1 MASAATADVPS
12 RWGKRHLV
20 FASIV
25 LVNFTIWLDEGIF
38 GALTPY
44 WSADLGLT
52 PSQIGTGSAA
62 YLLTYFLMLF
72 VSGVLCD
79 RFGARPLLAI
89 AIIGCSALSAAMVL
103 VDDYQSLVIRNLAF
117 GLFFGLLWAP
127 CNRLIAIWLPA
138 HERAKYAAIWMS
150 STMFS
155 FVVATPLGLFV
166 AQYADWRT
174 AFLFATA
181 LGVPSLI
188 VLLVATRE
196 RPELWQGIARSELDY
211 IYGGRDVAEEIDAG
225 RFRWSDLRALLV
237 QPSVLWMIVA
247 TSLATTPTW
256 FIVTWGTYGLVNGF
270 RLDAGEASLLSSSFI
285 LIPVAAAFL
294 IGWII
299 NTLAGGRC
307 RPVLAAGA
315 AISGVAFLLVGLLPP
330 TDPLVWGVLIFGG
343 GFLVNPFFWGTINAY
358 WAGLARPEYLGTLSG
373 VSAAAQVAVGF
384 GLISL
389 SGGWIDEM
397 APGAASL
404 SPIWLVGG
412 TIFLTSLIP
421 IFLAREVSTRSEV
434 LSGTLTPGK

>member
-1 MASAATADVPS
+1 
-12 RWGKRHLV
+12 
-20 FASIV
+20 
-25 LVNFTIWLDEGIF
+25 
-38 GALTPY
+38 
-44 WSADLGLT
+44 
-52 PSQIGTGSAA
+52 
-62 YLLTYFLMLF
+62 
-72 VSGVLCD
+72 
-79 RFGARPLLAI
+79 
-89 AIIGCSALSAAMVL
+89 
-103 VDDYQSLVIRNLAF
+103 
-117 GLFFGLLWAP
+117 
-127 CNRLIAIWLPA
+127 
-138 HERAKYAAIWMS
+138 
-150 STMFS
+150 MFS

-181 LGVPSLI
+181 LGVPSLLM
-188 VLLVATRE
+188 LLVATRE

-285 LIPVAAAFL
+285 LIPVVAAFL

-389 SGGWIDEM
+389 SGGWIDET

-412 TIFLTSLIP
+412 TIFLASLIP

>member
-1 MASAATADVPS
+1 MASAAIAKTDS

-44 WSADLGLT
+44 WSADLKLT
-52 PSQIGTGSAA
+52 PEQIGTGSAA

-79 RFGARPLLAI
+79 RFGARPLLAT

-103 VDDYQSLVIRNLAF
+103 VDDFQSLIIRNLAF

-127 CNRLIAIWLPA
+127 CNRLIAIWLPP

-155 FVVATPLGLFV
+155 FVVATPLGLLV
-166 AQYADWRT
+166 TQYADWRT
-174 AFLFATA
+174 AFLFATV
-181 LGVPSLI
+181 LGVPSL
-188 VLLVATRE
+188 LMLWAATRE
-196 RPELWQGIARSELDY
+196 RPEMWSGISQPELDH
-211 IYGGRDVAEEIDAG
+211 IYGGRNVAEEIDAG
-225 RFRWSDLRALLV
+225 RFRWADLRALLL

-256 FIVTWGTYGLVNGF
+256 FIVTWGTYGLINGF
-270 RLDAGEASLLSSSFI
+270 KLEAGEASLLSSSFI
-285 LIPVAAAFL
+285 LIPVIAAFL

-307 RPVLAAGA
+307 RPVLAMGA
-315 AISGVAFLLVGLLPP
+315 AISGVAFLLVGLFPP
-330 TDPLVWGVLIFGG
+330 TNPIIWGILIFGG

-389 SGGWIDEM
+389 SGGWIDQT

-412 TIFLTSLIP
+412 TIFLVSLIP
-421 IFLAREVSTRSEV
+421 IFLAREVSTHSKVDNLLVE
-434 LSGTLTPGK
+434 PG

>member
-1 MASAATADVPS
+1 MASAAIAKTDS

-44 WSADLGLT
+44 WSADLKLT
-52 PSQIGTGSAA
+52 PEQIGTGSAA

-79 RFGARPLLAI
+79 RFGARPLLAT

-103 VDDYQSLVIRNLAF
+103 VDDFQSLIIRNLAF

-127 CNRLIAIWLPA
+127 CNRLIAIWLPP

-155 FVVATPLGLFV
+155 FVVATPLGLLV
-166 AQYADWRT
+166 TQYADWRT
-174 AFLFATA
+174 AFLFATV
-181 LGVPSLI
+181 LGVPSL
-188 VLLVATRE
+188 LMLWAATRE
-196 RPELWQGIARSELDY
+196 RPEMWSGISQPELDH
-211 IYGGRDVAEEIDAG
+211 IYGGRNVAEEIDAG
-225 RFRWSDLRALLV
+225 RFRWADLRALLL

-256 FIVTWGTYGLVNGF
+256 FIVTWGTYGLINGF
-270 RLDAGEASLLSSSFI
+270 KLGAGEASLLSSSFI
-285 LIPVAAAFL
+285 LIPVIAAFL

-307 RPVLAAGA
+307 RPVLAMGA
-315 AISGVAFLLVGLLPP
+315 AISGVAFLLVGLFPP
-330 TDPLVWGVLIFGG
+330 TNPIIWGILIFGG

-389 SGGWIDEM
+389 SGGWIDQT

-412 TIFLTSLIP
+412 TIFLVSLIP
-421 IFLAREVSTRSEV
+421 IFLAREVSTHSKVDNLLVE
-434 LSGTLTPGK
+434 PG

>member
-1 MASAATADVPS
+1 MARAAIVKTNS

-38 GALTPY
+38 GALTPF
-44 WSADLGLT
+44 WSADLKLT
-52 PSQIGTGSAA
+52 ASQIGTGSAA

-72 VSGVLCD
+72 VSGMLCD
-79 RFGARPLLAI
+79 RFGARRLLAT
-89 AIIGCSALSAAMVL
+89 AIIGCSALSAAMIF

-127 CNRLIAIWLPA
+127 CNRLIAIWLPP

-174 AFLFATA
+174 AFLFATL
-181 LGVPSLI
+181 LGAPSLI
-188 VLLVATRE
+188 MLVTLTRE
-196 RPELWQGIARSELDY
+196 RPELWSGITQAELDH
-211 IYGGRDVAEEIDAG
+211 IYTGRNVTEEVDAG
-225 RFRWSDLRALLV
+225 RFRWADLRTLMV
-237 QPSVLWMIVA
+237 RPSVLWMILA

-270 RLDAGEASLLSSSFI
+270 QLDAGKASLLSSSFI
-285 LIPVAAAFL
+285 LVPVVAAFA

-299 NTLAGGRC
+299 NRLAGGRC

-315 AISGVAFLLVGLLPP
+315 AISGAAFLLVGLLPP
-330 TDPLVWGVLIFGG
+330 TNPMVWGVLIFGG

-373 VSAAAQVAVGF
+373 VSAAAQVAVGYV
-384 GLISL
+384 LISL
-389 SGGWIDEM
+389 SGGWIDDT
-397 APGAASL
+397 ATGAASL
-404 SPIWLVGG
+404 SPIWLAGG
-412 TIFLTSLIP
+412 AIFLASLIP
-421 IFLAREVSTRSEV
+421 IFLAREVSTRPDQA
-434 LSGTLTPGK
+434 TAALTPAA